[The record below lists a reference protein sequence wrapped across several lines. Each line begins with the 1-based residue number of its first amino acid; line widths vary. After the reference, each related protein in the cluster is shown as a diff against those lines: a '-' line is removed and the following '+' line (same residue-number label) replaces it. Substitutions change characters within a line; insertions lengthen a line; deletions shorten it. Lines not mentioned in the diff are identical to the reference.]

1 MNQANYERFLI
12 LPEVAEKIIKN
23 STCAKTLCGLLKLY
37 IIYKEENPSISCE
50 CDYLIKK
57 IKIQASSLRS
67 SERASEPHPIL
78 FDNIYIPYC
87 DIYNKPKRLF
97 HSLLS
102 YKIKDVHDLEAFK
115 QLSSKIYF

>member
-1 MNQANYERFLI
+1 LT

-23 STCAKTLCGLLKLY
+23 ITCAKTLCGLLKLY
-37 IIYKEENPSISCE
+37 IIYKEENLSISCE

-67 SERASEPHPIL
+67 IERANEPFPIL

-97 HSLLS
+97 HCLLS
-102 YKIKDVHDLEAFK
+102 YKLKDMRDLEAFK